1 MEYCCEVSRA
11 WHVCEDAHSYS
22 VVINSNPSE
31 WVALC
36 WGVGSVLLPR
46 WHSTGS
52 HMEPHKY
59 SSSLAPH
66 ASNDDW
72 HVLEDA
78 AEFKWLL
85 ITARWQPFIVL
96 QHIMMWFEYVPPNS
110 SSGYFLLKVVVLR
123 LELTWDSV
131 LRALSLWMDP
141 CCWHWWV
148 CFESDLGS
156 LPLPYPSVSHCGLT
170 HHHGL
175 SQG

>member
-1 MEYCCEVSRA
+1 MECCCEVSRA

-22 VVINSNPSE
+22 LVINSNPSE

-52 HMEPHKY
+52 HMESHKY
-59 SSSLAPH
+59 NSSLAPH

-96 QHIMMWFEYVPPNS
+96 QHIMMWFEYVPPQFICWILFTQG
-110 SSGYFLLKVVVLR
+110 SGTEVGANMGLCLESPVLVNGSMLL
-123 LELTWDSV
+123 
-131 LRALSLWMDP
+131 ALVSLFWK
-141 CCWHWWV
+141 W
-148 CFESDLGS
+148 FGLLASS
-156 LPLPYPSVSHCGLT
+156 LPFCLPLWADSPPWS
-170 HHHGL
+170 
-175 SQG
+175 